1 MACRALH
8 RALAPARACGEWG
21 SQTTAALCARS
32 ASGDA
37 STSSHEGNS
46 SRPRGRGRG
55 LLPAQQH
62 VWELLKSKARP
73 GDIARELMEPSV
85 RARDPR
91 DSPLV
96 RWRMEMDER
105 RKHGVPRRIGDANAP
120 GGLLPSKSKNLTKF
134 FGERAAA
141 ELRRWRRER
150 MRVQRVY
157 YQQQYA
163 AEQERR
169 AMEEWAARWRQR
181 TELQLFQEVWAME
194 FGQEEWEARARRRQA
209 DEEVRRVAAQGR
221 AVRGVTRLLREAE
234 LKQCREDF
242 LAELARRAQSWI
254 TEDTLDARIAHALA
268 HPEPLRSARERL
280 APLRIA
286 APRMAIVDEL
296 DASDVAKPRADRRAL
311 LRAELER
318 KARLAAMDLSKIN
331 LTGTEAELSRQLAKL
346 FPEKRTP
353 VVPSWAKT

>member
-62 VWELLKSKARP
+62 VWEASALQFLFPPSRAARGRATSADRCSLPQLLKSKARP

-105 RKHGVPRRIGDANAP
+105 RKHGVRC
-120 GGLLPSKSKNLTKF
+120 
-134 FGERAAA
+134 
-141 ELRRWRRER
+141 
-150 MRVQRVY
+150 
-157 YQQQYA
+157 
-163 AEQERR
+163 
-169 AMEEWAARWRQR
+169 
-181 TELQLFQEVWAME
+181 QLV
-194 FGQEEWEARARRRQA
+194 
-209 DEEVRRVAAQGR
+209 
-221 AVRGVTRLLREAE
+221 
-234 LKQCREDF
+234 
-242 LAELARRAQSWI
+242 
-254 TEDTLDARIAHALA
+254 
-268 HPEPLRSARERL
+268 
-280 APLRIA
+280 
-286 APRMAIVDEL
+286 
-296 DASDVAKPRADRRAL
+296 
-311 LRAELER
+311 
-318 KARLAAMDLSKIN
+318 
-331 LTGTEAELSRQLAKL
+331 
-346 FPEKRTP
+346 
-353 VVPSWAKT
+353 